1 MGYRPTGARSSQD
14 RSRSEPEP
22 GEGKTTMSDSDLF
35 GGVDRR
41 SLLLALGGFIA
52 TATFAGSAAAAE
64 LYGPKPTGAKT
75 GGTLNMGL
83 LVEPPGLD
91 PFHQA
96 ADARIRLTVL
106 IYQGLFYES
115 PDGTAMP
122 LLAEGFD
129 LSADR
134 LVYTV
139 RLRKGVKFHGGQT
152 MTAKDVAYSYNYIRD
167 PKNGSPGAGDFAMI
181 TAIDAVDDAT
191 VKITISAPNAAL
203 PMTLGNKYGGVV

>member
-1 MGYRPTGARSSQD
+1 
-14 RSRSEPEP
+14 
-22 GEGKTTMSDSDLF
+22 MSIFNLSGLM
-35 GGVDRR
+35 DRR
-41 SLLLALGGFIA
+41 TVLALGG
-52 TATFAGSAAAAE
+52 TAAAAALVGPAAASD
-64 LYGPKPTGAKT
+64 LYGPNAAGAKS

-115 PDGTAMP
+115 PDGKATP

-134 LVYTV
+134 LVYTI
-139 RLRKGVKFHGGQT
+139 RLRKDVKFHTGQ
-152 MTAKDVAYSYNYIRD
+152 A
-167 PKNGSPGAGDFAMI
+167 
-181 TAIDAVDDAT
+181 
-191 VKITISAPNAAL
+191 
-203 PMTLGNKYGGVV
+203 